1 MSNSS
6 IDLMASLKTG
16 GLIMVPLLIC
26 SLLVWA
32 VACAKWLSIRNF
44 KKELALVSQK
54 IPTLLSE
61 KKIHEAKGLCQM
73 VECLGPSMEAMLQGP
88 GDNTEMWKSRVGRRL
103 ADAFAD
109 LRSSM
114 WILGT
119 IGPSA
124 PFIGLFGTVV
134 GIIKSFESIATT
146 GKSGFNVV
154 AGGLAE
160 ALVATAAGIMVAVM
174 AVVLYNYFQ
183 TRFGELQARTRHLL
197 EDFMDVMQENKQE
210 NTSRE
215 QVR

>member
-1 MSNSS
+1 MPNSS
-6 IDLMASLKTG
+6 IDILSSLKSG
-16 GLIMVPLLIC
+16 GLIMVPLVIC

-32 VACAKWLSIRNF
+32 VACAKWFAIRNF
-44 KKELALVSQK
+44 KKELALVGNK
-54 IPTLLSE
+54 IPVLLNE

-73 VECLGPSMEAMLQGP
+73 VECLGPSMETLLQGP
-88 GDNTEMWKSRVGRRL
+88 GENREVWKARVGRRL
-103 ADAFAD
+103 AESFVM
-109 LRSSM
+109 LRRSM

-134 GIIKSFESIATT
+134 GIIKSFESIAVS

-183 TRFGELQARTRHLL
+183 TRFAELQGRTRNLL
-197 EDFMDVMQENKQE
+197 EDCMDLMADYKQENK
-210 NTSRE
+210 
-215 QVR
+215 